1 MKVNVHIE
9 RLIVDDL
16 GQGPLRTER
25 VQAAVQAEIERHL
38 HRRGSGWPT
47 GTRDPAGP
55 VDGGQVTV
63 TGAPGG
69 GPGPERLGRQIGRAV
84 WRSVSE

>member
-16 GQGPLRTER
+16 GHGPLRAEH
-25 VQAAVQAEIERHL
+25 VQAAVQAEIERQLQVH
-38 HRRGSGWPT
+38 GPGWPART
-47 GTRDPAGP
+47 QGPERP
-55 VDGGQVTV
+55 VDGGQIPAA
-63 TGAPGG
+63 GAPGA
-69 GPGPERLGRQIGRAV
+69 GPGAERIGRQIGRAV